1 MLRGLEPLM
10 HNLAF
15 EEEEVYEK
23 QPMPIVLHPRYPRHV
38 RPLYPSIAY
47 LGNPV
52 RFFSFHT
59 DLLSHLVPM
68 ISIFFILT
76 LLGTF
81 SAPPPHHTRV
91 LRLSRFIPHPVGRY
105 PDSCLGIAHFRFVE

>member
-1 MLRGLEPLM
+1 M

-15 EEEEVYEK
+15 EEDEEEEEEVYEK
-23 QPMPIVLHPRYPRHV
+23 QPMQIVLHPCYPRHA

-47 LGNPV
+47 LWDLV

-68 ISIFFILT
+68 ISTFFSSDIINLT
-76 LLGTF
+76 
-81 SAPPPHHTRV
+81 
-91 LRLSRFIPHPVGRY
+91 RY
-105 PDSCLGIAHFRFVE
+105 H